1 MERVRASSLLA
12 VFFLIFMACFCQG
25 QTLFEQGLKEF
36 GQENYEEALPFFL
49 ESWSA
54 DKGSARTAYYIGL
67 TYKVMEKYPEALPYL
82 REAASLTPRV
92 DEGVV
97 ELVDVLY
104 HTNNIVEAEKW
115 IAFADKEGISTARLH
130 FLKGMVLTK
139 RGRLDE
145 AVLAFET
152 AKKLDPRLTQQAELQ
167 IAGIYTQQG
176 RYKDAQERLRTT
188 ITLDP
193 ASDLALYA
201 RDYEKIVADKAE
213 RERPWRFSVG
223 MGYKYDT
230 NVVTKGDG
238 PMVESISGQE
248 DSAFNFGARI
258 GYTAPFSFRTPFS
271 FSACTTPVYAD
282 GYSERPTRA
291 LTGARAT

>member
-1 MERVRASSLLA
+1 MS
-12 VFFLIFMACFCQG
+12 FLISAICPAHG
-25 QTLFEQGLKEF
+25 QTLFDQGLAELN
-36 GQENYEEALPFFL
+36 QENYEEALPFFL
-49 ESWSA
+49 EAWSA
-54 DKGSARTAYYIGL
+54 DKGSARTAYYVGL
-67 TYKVMEKYPEALPYL
+67 AYKAMEKYPEALPYF

-97 ELVDVLY
+97 ELIDVLY
-104 HTNNIVEAEKW
+104 HTGNIVEAEKW

-176 RYKDAQERLRTT
+176 RYKDAKERLRTT

-201 RDYEKIVADKAE
+201 RDYEKIVADRAE
-213 RERPWRFSVG
+213 RE
-223 MGYKYDT
+223 
-230 NVVTKGDG
+230 VTS
-238 PMVESISGQE
+238 SILCQQPK
-248 DSAFNFGARI
+248 
-258 GYTAPFSFRTPFS
+258 T
-271 FSACTTPVYAD
+271 
-282 GYSERPTRA
+282 
-291 LTGARAT
+291 